1 MTLGVSTE
9 EHAGRIRSAQEE
21 TGRRGLDGLLVWSKG
36 GATVDSYADV
46 FYLCN
51 WYTPIPRHQNQA
63 PLWAGRGY
71 AALYLPVDGEPVL
84 VVDLPD
90 YRRDLVQAVDDVR
103 VGLNVPATVAR
114 AIRDRGAAGG
124 RIGVAGVEVVPWES
138 HRMLAAELDGAR
150 FEPAD
155 DIVERLRLIKSE
167 AELEALRRS
176 AAVGCELVAA
186 IVGAAGRPGTTE
198 AEAVAAGHKI
208 GIERGAAIWDSAVAS
223 GPNSHYYAY
232 QGLPSWSLRRLEPGD
247 LFHVDAYGAVDG
259 YIYDLTR
266 SCVCGAKATPA
277 QLEVLE
283 GAIGCVEAM
292 VAEVRPAIPAS
303 RLYEVG
309 RAYLL
314 EHGLAGDEGGG
325 EDVSVALVE
334 SFPAHGH
341 GIGTSNERPWLRAE
355 ETMPLQERMV
365 LALETMAG
373 KADVG
378 AAGFEHDVI
387 VTAQGCEVI
396 TAACPSVWW
405 E

>member
-1 MTLGVSTE
+1 MTLGVSAE
-9 EHAGRIRSAQEE
+9 EHAGRMRQVRDEAA
-21 TGRRGLDGLLVWSKG
+21 RRGLDGLLVWSKG

-71 AALYLPVDGEPVL
+71 SALYLPADGDPVL

-90 YRRDLVQAVDDVR
+90 FRRDLIQAVDDVR

-114 AIRDRGAAGG
+114 ALHDRGAARG
-124 RIGVAGVEVVPWES
+124 RIGVSGVEILPWTSYRLLADEVPEV
-138 HRMLAAELDGAR
+138 RL
-150 FEPAD
+150 EPAD
-155 DIVERLRLIKSE
+155 DVVERLRMIKSE

-176 AAVGCELVAA
+176 AQVGCALVEA
-186 IVGAAGRPGTTE
+186 IIDTAQGPGKTE
-198 AEAVAAGHKI
+198 AEAVAAGHKL
-208 GIERGAAIWDSAVAS
+208 GIEHGAAIWDSAVAS

-232 QGLPSWSLRRLEPGD
+232 QGLPSWSQRTLESGD

-259 YIYDLTR
+259 YIYDLAR
-266 SCVCGAKATPA
+266 SCVCGGKATPK
-277 QLEVLE
+277 QREVLE
-283 GAIGCVEAM
+283 GAIKCVEAM
-292 VAEVRPAIPAS
+292 IAEVRPGVAAS

-309 RAYLL
+309 HAYLL
-314 EHGLAGDEGGG
+314 EHGLAGEEAAG
-325 EDVSVALVE
+325 EVSVALVE

-341 GIGTSNERPWLRAE
+341 GIGTTNERPWLRAE
-355 ETMPLQERMV
+355 EHLPLQERMV
-365 LALETMAG
+365 LAIETMAG
-373 KADVG
+373 RAEVG

-387 VTAQGCEVI
+387 VTADGFEVI
-396 TAACPSVWW
+396 TASCPSESW